1 MGFTE
6 VLTIIFIV
14 LKLLGVIDW
23 SWFLVLLPEI
33 IAFGFYVVIWVI
45 IGSVDRKIED
55 EFDKLTERTKETKD
69 DIENDKRW

>member
-23 SWFLVLLPEI
+23 NWFLVLLPEI
-33 IAFGFYVVIWVI
+33 IAVVFYMVFILI
-45 IGSVDRKIED
+45 IASADKDIDDFWKD
-55 EFDKLTERTKETKD
+55 EK
-69 DIENDKRW
+69 